1 MFAARLTPCP
11 FKTNSKCAT
20 TRTVRWFVFSKSAA
34 YSCECELVCRS
45 VRIAEAHQWAKAHF
59 LVGAR
64 IDLATQAQAAENMAF
79 DLEKVQN
86 IADRVARSSGLE
98 VVDVEVSGGGKHRT
112 LRVFIDR
119 PGAAPAAD
127 RPDGVTHE
135 DCAKFSREFGTIV
148 DVEDAFPGG
157 SYVLEVSSPGL
168 DRKLT
173 KAADFER
180 FRGQRVKLM
189 TREPVD
195 NNRHFEG
202 KLESFENGKLLLDLS
217 AARKKKMRPKEGES
231 SRVEIE
237 LRNVEKANLVPE
249 I

>member
-1 MFAARLTPCP
+1 
-11 FKTNSKCAT
+11 
-20 TRTVRWFVFSKSAA
+20 
-34 YSCECELVCRS
+34 
-45 VRIAEAHQWAKAHF
+45 
-59 LVGAR
+59 
-64 IDLATQAQAAENMAF
+64 LAQLAENMAF
-79 DLEKVQN
+79 DLDKIRQ
-86 IADRVARSSGLE
+86 IAERVAGSSGLE
-98 VVDVEVSGGGKHRT
+98 VVEVEVCGSGKHRM

-119 PGAAPAAD
+119 PGALPAADRPCEDRPHED

-135 DCAKFSREFGTIV
+135 DCSKFSREFGTIV
-148 DVEDAFPGG
+148 DVDDAVPGG

-180 FRGQRVKLM
+180 FRGQRVKLT
-189 TREPVD
+189 TREPVN

-217 AARKKKMRPKEGES
+217 AARKKKMRLKEGAAAK
-231 SRVEIE
+231 VEIG
-237 LRNVEKANLVPE
+237 LGNVEKANLVPE